1 MRQSLVAALLIASA
15 PAAAHQDTAVVE
27 GLASPTTL
35 AYLLITLC
43 ALAYVRGLTNVWRAA
58 GRGRGVHAGAAASF
72 LGGLVL
78 LALLVSEAAE
88 HLTSGSFAAHM
99 LQHELLMLVVA
110 PLLALGRPLATW
122 AWALPEAA
130 RAPVGRWFAAPP
142 WRRPW
147 DALTS
152 PLGATVA
159 QLVLLAAW
167 HVPRLFDAAATN
179 PWLHALQHVS
189 FLVPALAF
197 AWVLVER
204 RRRDQIGTVVSA
216 LFVTMVATGAI
227 GALLTFAGHPLYASY
242 ASHPNALAD
251 QQLGGLIMWVPGGTA
266 YLVAALF
273 VVGDWLKR
281 FARPQ
286 ARRTSR

>member
-1 MRQSLVAALLIASA
+1 MRQSLVAALLVASA
-15 PAAAHQDTAVVE
+15 PAAAHPDAAVIE

-43 ALAYVRGLTNVWRAA
+43 ALAYGRGLSNVWRAA
-58 GRGRGVHAGAAASF
+58 GRGRGVDAGAAASF
-72 LGGLVL
+72 VGGLVL
-78 LALLVSEAAE
+78 LAVLVSHAAE
-88 HLTSGSFAAHM
+88 RLTSGSFAAHM

-130 RAPVGRWFAAPP
+130 RTPVGRWFAAPR

-152 PLGATVA
+152 PAGATVA

-189 FLVPALAF
+189 LLIPALAF

-204 RRRDQIGTVVSA
+204 RRRDQIGIVLSA
-216 LFVTMVATGAI
+216 LFVTMVATGAL
-227 GALLTFAGHPLYASY
+227 GALLTFAGQPLYASY
-242 ASHPNALAD
+242 ASNPNALAD
-251 QQLGGLIMWVPGGTA
+251 QQLGGLIMWVPGGTV

-273 VVGDWLKR
+273 VLGDWL
-281 FARPQ
+281 
-286 ARRTSR
+286 ARRVSQPERR